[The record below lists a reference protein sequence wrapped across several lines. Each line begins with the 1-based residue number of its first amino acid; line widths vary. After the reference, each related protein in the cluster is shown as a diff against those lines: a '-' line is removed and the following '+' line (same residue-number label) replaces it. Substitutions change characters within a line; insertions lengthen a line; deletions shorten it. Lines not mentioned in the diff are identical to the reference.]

1 MFKVGE
7 AVITKSDFERTRK
20 LASDPADP
28 RDDGAKAR
36 AMDSLIKAEWM
47 RQEAEARHLT
57 ISDAEVQEAVDQGRK
72 TDFLSQGNLH
82 LN

>member
-1 MFKVGE
+1 MFKGRRGGDHE
-7 AVITKSDFERTRK
+7 SDFERVRK

-47 RQEAEARHLT
+47 RQEAEARHVT
-57 ISDAEVQEAVDQGRK
+57 VTDAEPQEAVDEGRK
-72 TDFLSQGNLH
+72 TGFLSQGNLH